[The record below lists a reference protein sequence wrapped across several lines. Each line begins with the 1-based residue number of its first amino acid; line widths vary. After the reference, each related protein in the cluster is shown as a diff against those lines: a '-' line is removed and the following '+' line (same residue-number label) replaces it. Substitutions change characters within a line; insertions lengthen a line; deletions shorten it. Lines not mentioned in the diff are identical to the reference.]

1 MKSKIIEDYYKFLRQ
16 EDTTWQASHPSPLCC
31 TPIDDGSE
39 ALYCLLFKLMG
50 DQRSM
55 SDLVDIFDMPT
66 AGEFQYSA
74 ESGKYESIITMAR
87 DHGCNIEENGATLI
101 ISEEI
106 IQKLEG
112 FVPSLIERIESKE
125 LAKDESFLNS
135 LLSS

>member
-1 MKSKIIEDYYKFLRQ
+1 MKSKIIEDYYKFLRE
-16 EDTTWQASHPSPLCC
+16 EDENHKGNAEI
-31 TPIDDGSE
+31 IDDGSE

-55 SDLVDIFDMPT
+55 SDLIDIFDMPT
-66 AGEFQYSA
+66 ASEFQYSA

-87 DHGCNIEENGATLI
+87 DHGCAIEENGATLI

-112 FVPSLIERIESKE
+112 FVPPLIERIKAQEWAKE
-125 LAKDESFLNS
+125 ESFLNS

>member
-16 EDTTWQASHPSPLCC
+16 EDTGNGSV
-31 TPIDDGSE
+31 IDDGSG

-55 SDLVDIFDMPT
+55 SDLVDIFDMPP
-66 AGEFQYSA
+66 AGELKLCSQAGEYD
-74 ESGKYESIITMAR
+74 SIITAAR
-87 DHGCNIEENGATLI
+87 DHGCAIEENGATLI

-112 FVPSLIERIESKE
+112 FVPPLIERIKAQEW
-125 LAKDESFLNS
+125 AKDESFLNS

>member
-1 MKSKIIEDYYKFLRQ
+1 MISKIIEDYYKFLRE
-16 EDTTWQASHPSPLCC
+16 EDENHKGNAEV
-31 TPIDDGSE
+31 IDDGSE

-66 AGEFQYSA
+66 SSEFQISA
-74 ESGKYESIITMAR
+74 KNGKYESIITMAR
-87 DHGCNIEENGATLI
+87 DHGCAIEENGATPI

-106 IQKLEG
+106 IQRLEG
-112 FVPSLIERIESKE
+112 FVPTLIERIKSQEW
-125 LAKDESFLNS
+125 AKDESFLNS

>member
-1 MKSKIIEDYYKFLRQ
+1 MKSKIIEDYYKFLRE
-16 EDTTWQASHPSPLCC
+16 EDENHKGNADI
-31 TPIDDGSE
+31 IDDGSE

-66 AGEFQYSA
+66 AGEFQHCSQTGEYDSVIA
-74 ESGKYESIITMAR
+74 MAQ
-87 DHGCNIEENGATLI
+87 DHECAIEENGATLI
-101 ISEEI
+101 ISAQI

-125 LAKDESFLNS
+125 SAKDESFLNS

>member
-1 MKSKIIEDYYKFLRQ
+1 MKSKIIEDYYKFLRE
-16 EDTTWQASHPSPLCC
+16 EDKNHKDNGGI
-31 TPIDDGSE
+31 IDDGSE

-55 SDLVDIFDMPT
+55 SDLVDIFDMPP
-66 AGEFQYSA
+66 AGELKLCSQAGEYD
-74 ESGKYESIITMAR
+74 SIITAAR
-87 DHGCNIEENGATLI
+87 DHGCAIEENGATLI

-112 FVPSLIERIESKE
+112 FVPPLIERIKAQEWAKE
-125 LAKDESFLNS
+125 ESFLNS

>member
-1 MKSKIIEDYYKFLRQ
+1 MKSIIIDEYYKFLRE
-16 EDTTWQASHPSPLCC
+16 EDENHKGNAEI
-31 TPIDDGSE
+31 IDDGSE

-55 SDLVDIFDMPT
+55 SDLIDIFDMPT
-66 AGEFQYSA
+66 ASEFQYSV

-87 DHGCNIEENGATLI
+87 DHGCNIEENGATPI

-112 FVPSLIERIESKE
+112 FVPPLIERIKSQEW
-125 LAKDESFLNS
+125 AKDESFLNS

>member
-1 MKSKIIEDYYKFLRQ
+1 MKSKIIEDYYKLLRE
-16 EDTTWQASHPSPLCC
+16 EDKNHKDNGGI
-31 TPIDDGSE
+31 IDDGSE

-55 SDLVDIFDMPT
+55 SDLVDIFDMPP
-66 AGEFQYSA
+66 AGELKLCSQAGEYD
-74 ESGKYESIITMAR
+74 SIITAAR
-87 DHGCNIEENGATLI
+87 DHGCAIEENGATLI

-112 FVPSLIERIESKE
+112 FVPPLIERIKAQEW
-125 LAKDESFLNS
+125 AKDESFLNS

>member
-1 MKSKIIEDYYKFLRQ
+1 MKSKIIEDYYKFLRE
-16 EDTTWQASHPSPLCC
+16 EDENHKGNAEI
-31 TPIDDGSE
+31 IDDGSE

-55 SDLVDIFDMPT
+55 SDLVDIFDMPP
-66 AGEFQYSA
+66 AGELKLCSQAGEYD
-74 ESGKYESIITMAR
+74 SIITAAR
-87 DHGCNIEENGATLI
+87 DHGCAIEENGATLI

-112 FVPSLIERIESKE
+112 FVPPLIERIKAQEWAKE
-125 LAKDESFLNS
+125 ESFLNS

>member
-1 MKSKIIEDYYKFLRQ
+1 MKSKIIEDYYKLLRE
-16 EDTTWQASHPSPLCC
+16 EDKNHKDNGGI
-31 TPIDDGSE
+31 IDDGSE

-55 SDLVDIFDMPT
+55 SDLVDIFDMPP
-66 AGEFQYSA
+66 AGELKLCSQAGEYD
-74 ESGKYESIITMAR
+74 SIITAAR
-87 DHGCNIEENGATLI
+87 DHGCAIEENGATLI

-112 FVPSLIERIESKE
+112 FVPPLIERIKAQEWAKE
-125 LAKDESFLNS
+125 ESFLNS

>member
-1 MKSKIIEDYYKFLRQ
+1 MKSKIIEDYYKFLRE
-16 EDTTWQASHPSPLCC
+16 EDTGNGSV
-31 TPIDDGSE
+31 IDDGSG

-66 AGEFQYSA
+66 ASQFQHCSQTGEYDSVIA
-74 ESGKYESIITMAR
+74 VAR
-87 DHGCNIEENGATLI
+87 DHGCNIEENGATPI
-101 ISEEI
+101 ISGEI

-112 FVPSLIERIESKE
+112 FVPTLIERIKSQEW
-125 LAKDESFLNS
+125 AKDESFLNS

>member
-1 MKSKIIEDYYKFLRQ
+1 MKSKIIEDYYKFLRE
-16 EDTTWQASHPSPLCC
+16 EDENHKGNAEI
-31 TPIDDGSE
+31 IDDGSE

-55 SDLVDIFDMPT
+55 SDLVDIFDMPP
-66 AGEFQYSA
+66 AGELKLCSQAGEYD
-74 ESGKYESIITMAR
+74 SIITAAR
-87 DHGCNIEENGATLI
+87 DHGCAIEENGATLI

-112 FVPSLIERIESKE
+112 FVPPLIERIKAQEW
-125 LAKDESFLNS
+125 AKDESFLNS

>member
-1 MKSKIIEDYYKFLRQ
+1 MKSKIIEDYYKFLRE
-16 EDTTWQASHPSPLCC
+16 EDENHKGNAEI
-31 TPIDDGSE
+31 IDDGSE

-55 SDLVDIFDMPT
+55 SDLIDIFDMPT
-66 AGEFQYSA
+66 ASEFQYSA

-87 DHGCNIEENGATLI
+87 DHGCAIEENGATLI

-112 FVPSLIERIESKE
+112 FVPTLIERIKSQEW
-125 LAKDESFLNS
+125 AKDESFLNS

>member
-1 MKSKIIEDYYKFLRQ
+1 MKSKIIEDYYKFLRE
-16 EDTTWQASHPSPLCC
+16 EDENHKGNAEI
-31 TPIDDGSE
+31 IDDGSE

-55 SDLVDIFDMPT
+55 SDLVDIFDMPP
-66 AGEFQYSA
+66 AGELKLCSQAGEYD
-74 ESGKYESIITMAR
+74 SIITAAR
-87 DHGCNIEENGATLI
+87 DHGCAIEENGATLI

-112 FVPSLIERIESKE
+112 FVPTLIERIKSQEW
-125 LAKDESFLNS
+125 AKDESFLNS